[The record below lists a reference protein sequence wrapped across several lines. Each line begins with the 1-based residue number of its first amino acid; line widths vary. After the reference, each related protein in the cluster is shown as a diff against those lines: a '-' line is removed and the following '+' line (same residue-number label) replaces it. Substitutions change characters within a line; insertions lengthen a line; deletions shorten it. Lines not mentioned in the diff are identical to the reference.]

1 MTAGEGTGAGD
12 VALGTVTVTRNSHE
26 DVQTRQ
32 LVVSIDGE
40 KIATLMWGESVTRR
54 LPAGTH
60 RLRVHNTL
68 VWKTI
73 VFMLAPGEQ
82 ATFEAINRTG
92 KLTYLLVGA
101 LGVGPF
107 YVSLRRAVPP
117 PPPRP

>member
-1 MTAGEGTGAGD
+1 MDDSARPHERDNGS
-12 VALGTVTVTRNSHE
+12 VTVTRTSPS

-32 LVVSIDGE
+32 LVVTIDGE
-40 KIATLMWGESVTRR
+40 KIASLMFGDSVTRT

-73 VFMLAPGEQ
+73 EFRLAAGEQ

-92 KLTYLLVGA
+92 RLTYFLVSA
-101 LGVGPF
+101 LGAGPL
-107 YVSLRRAVPP
+107 YVSLRRV
-117 PPPRP
+117 R